1 MIGQQ
6 NYADVATTNGS
17 IALANLEAQVASLEA
32 QMAAGRLA
40 VAGQASLVEL
50 VLLRGHLLGCIA
62 DYERAL
68 ALAGQLLRQEPHEV
82 ISWLMRA
89 RARATLHYFE
99 DALSDLDL
107 AKRLGADRD
116 TVDAERAAIV
126 QALGRS
132 DEALVLRRRAVDER
146 ADFAALGA
154 LAVLQAERGE
164 FAEADLL
171 FALACWRYQGVAP
184 FPIAMLDFQRGLM
197 WLERGDLEADRAWF
211 QAACCRVPAYAAALG
226 HLAEVDIAEGQRAA
240 AIERL
245 RPLAA
250 RADDPEYAAL
260 LAGVLGEAGQ
270 VEEACVWRTR
280 AAARYEELA
289 AAHPAAFADHA
300 AEFWLTIGA
309 DTDEA
314 LELARQNLEFRQTS
328 RARAL
333 FQRAAEVN
341 AGNEFETRGV

>member
-6 NYADVATTNGS
+6 NHADVATTSGA
-17 IALANLEAQVASLEA
+17 IALANLEAQIGSLDMRA
-32 QMAAGRLA
+32 TAGRLT
-40 VAGQASLVEL
+40 VAGRASLVEL
-50 VLLRGHLLGCIA
+50 LLLRGYLLSSIA

-68 ALAGQLLRQEPHEV
+68 ALAGQLVRQEPREA

-99 DALSDLDL
+99 DALSDLDA

-116 TVDAERAAIV
+116 TLDAERAAIV

-132 DEALVLRRRAVDER
+132 DEALVLRRKAVDER

-154 LAVLQAERGE
+154 LAVLQAERRE

-171 FALACWRYQGVAP
+171 FALGRQLYQGVAP

-197 WLERGDLEADRAWF
+197 WLEWGDLEAARAWF

-250 RADDPEYAAL
+250 CADDPEYAAL
-260 LAGVLGEAGQ
+260 LAGVLSEAGQ
-270 VEEACVWRTR
+270 AEEARTWRTR
-280 AAARYEELA
+280 AAARYDELV

-300 AEFWLTIGA
+300 AEFWLTVGA
-309 DTDEA
+309 DADKA
-314 LELARQNLEFRQTS
+314 LELARQNLELRRTP

-333 FQRAAEVN
+333 FQRATEAN
-341 AGNEFETRGV
+341 AGN

>member
-6 NYADVATTNGS
+6 NDADVVTTGGA
-17 IALANLEAQVASLEA
+17 IALANLETQIASLEA
-32 QMAAGRLA
+32 RMATGRLG
-40 VAGQASLVEL
+40 VAGLTSLVEL
-50 VLLRGHLLGCIA
+50 LLLRGQLLSRIA

-68 ALAGQLLRQEPHEV
+68 TLAGQLVRQEPREA

-89 RARATLHYFE
+89 RARATLHEFE
-99 DALSDLDL
+99 DALSDLDA
-107 AKRLGADRD
+107 AKCLGADRD
-116 TVDAERAAIV
+116 TLDAERAAIV

-132 DEALVLRRRAVDER
+132 DEALVLRRKAVDER

-154 LAVLQAERGE
+154 LAVLQVERRE

-171 FALACWRYQGVAP
+171 FALGRRRYQGVAP

-197 WLERGDLEADRAWF
+197 WLERGDLEAARAWF

-226 HLAEVDIAEGQRAA
+226 HLAEVDIAEGRRATA
-240 AIERL
+240 VERL

-250 RADDPEYAAL
+250 CADDPEYAAL
-260 LAGVLGEAGQ
+260 LAGVLSDAGQ
-270 VEEACVWRTR
+270 AEEARAWRAR
-280 AAARYEELA
+280 AAARYDELV

-300 AEFWLTIGA
+300 AEFWLTVGA
-309 DTDEA
+309 DAHKA
-314 LELARQNLEFRQTS
+314 LELARQNLELRRTP

-333 FQRAAEVN
+333 FQRATEAN
-341 AGNEFETRGV
+341 AGN